1 MKVNKF
7 LAILLLV
14 LMSACEELPTETVQL
29 EKVQLVVTASGELE
43 SKQTAMIAPPSVSRM
58 WQYQIKQ
65 LTPENTRVKKG
76 DIIVTFDSK
85 KVMDRLIDKQADLD
99 RAQQELENKGI
110 KEVATEQELILSVA
124 EKKMEYEKAQRRAEI
139 VDNSR
144 SENERQKSAIDFTIA
159 ENDLFLAK
167 EKLKFHLNNKAL
179 NLKLAK
185 GKVNRLTAE
194 VDEFKKDIERLKVK
208 APIDGMVIYRANWQG
223 EKPAVGENVRFG
235 QPIIELAVI
244 EQMQLKAQIAEPDS
258 GKIKLE
264 QHVKIMIDGTQEI
277 VLQGKVVELGRV
289 FRDKSS
295 QDKRRVFDAIVAF
308 EQPKDIVIRPGM
320 TARIEVVT
328 QTIDHALTLSTQAV
342 NLGSGQ
348 GKVRLTG
355 LFSESLKI
363 IEVAHIVG
371 EKVVIKS
378 GLSQGDVVAL

>member
-1 MKVNKF
+1 VNKY
-7 LAILLLV
+7 LAIIILV
-14 LMSACEELPTETVQL
+14 CLCACENAPSEAVKL

-76 DIIVTFDSK
+76 ELIVAFDSK
-85 KVMDRLIDKQADLD
+85 KVMDRLIDTQADLE
-99 RAQQELENKGI
+99 RAQKELENKKI
-110 KEVATEQELILSVA
+110 KETESEQELILSIA

-139 VDNSR
+139 IDNSR
-144 SENERQKSAIDFTIA
+144 SKNERQKSVIDFTIA

-167 EKLKFHLNNKAL
+167 EKLKFHKNNKAL

-194 VDEFKKDIERLKVK
+194 VNDFKSDLERLKVK

-223 EKPAVGENVRFG
+223 EKPAVGESVQFG
-235 QPIIELAVI
+235 QPIVELAVI

-258 GKIKLE
+258 GKIKLG
-264 QHVKIMIDGTQEI
+264 QRVKIMIDGTQEI
-277 VLQGKVVELGRV
+277 VLQGDVVELGKV

-295 QDKRRVFDAIVAF
+295 QDKRRVFDALIAF
-308 EQPKDIVIRPGM
+308 EQPEDTLIRPGM

-328 QTIDHALTLSTQAV
+328 QVIDDALTLSINAV
-342 NLGSGQ
+342 KLENGVGS
-348 GKVRLTG
+348 VRLSG
-355 LFSESLKI
+355 LFSENTKI
-363 IEVAHIVG
+363 IEVAHIIG

-378 GLSQGDVVAL
+378 GLSQGDQVVL